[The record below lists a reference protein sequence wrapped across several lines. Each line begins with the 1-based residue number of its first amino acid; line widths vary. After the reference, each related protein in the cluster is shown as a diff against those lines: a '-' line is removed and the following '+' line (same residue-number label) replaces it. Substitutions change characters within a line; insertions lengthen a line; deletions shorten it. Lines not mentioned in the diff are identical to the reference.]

1 MRGGGVGLHRLGLA
15 EAERL
20 VDQGPARHVLPVHEG
35 HRHALVA
42 GAARAAHAVHV
53 GLLVLRR
60 LEVEHVGD
68 VVDVDAARRDVGG
81 HEDVHLA
88 VAERAQRLLAGALA
102 EVAVQRAG
110 REAARRQLVR
120 HASGRALGAREDD
133 GPAAALGLQGAGHE
147 LVLVHV
153 VGAVDEL
160 TDVLLRQALV
170 LRVRR
175 ADVGR
180 LRHVAARHRDHGTRH
195 GGREQHGLTHGRD
208 GGEQGLDVG
217 EEAEVQHLVG
227 LVQHHGVH
235 QVQAQVALAHQVDEA
250 AGGADDDLDA
260 ALQLLDLRLV
270 GAAAVD
276 GGDAQGAPGRG
287 GREVAGH
294 LDGELAR
301 RGDDQ
306 GLRGARGA
314 LGLEAVPAGLARA
327 DGALQRGDAEAE
339 GLAGAGLGLADD
351 VVAAEGDRQGHG
363 LDGEG
368 VDDALGLQGLD
379 DRGVHPE
386 VGEGL
391 LGGHGGGV
399 LGDDVLRDRGDRR
412 VEVGGGGG
420 VLGVLG
426 HGDSRSW
433 SGVVTAGGRPGSAV
447 RAVQAEA
454 DREASTRSG
463 RRAAPRGTG
472 RARRTRRAVPDPAG
486 HGAVPGVRGAGGG
499 SG

>member
-88 VAERAQRLLAGALA
+88 VAERAQRLLTGALA

-120 HASGRALGAREDD
+120 HAGCRALGAREDD
-133 GPAAALGLQGAGHE
+133 GPAAALRLQGASHE

-180 LRHVAARHRDHGTRH
+180 LRHVAARHRHHGTRH
-195 GGREQHGLTHGRD
+195 GGREQHGLAHGRD
-208 GGEQGLDVG
+208 GGEQGLDVR
-217 EEAEVQHLVG
+217 EEAEVQHLVR

-327 DGALQRGDAEAE
+327 DGAL
-339 GLAGAGLGLADD
+339 
-351 VVAAEGDRQGHG
+351 
-363 LDGEG
+363 
-368 VDDALGLQGLD
+368 
-379 DRGVHPE
+379 
-386 VGEGL
+386 
-391 LGGHGGGV
+391 
-399 LGDDVLRDRGDRR
+399 
-412 VEVGGGGG
+412 
-420 VLGVLG
+420 
-426 HGDSRSW
+426 
-433 SGVVTAGGRPGSAV
+433 
-447 RAVQAEA
+447 
-454 DREASTRSG
+454 
-463 RRAAPRGTG
+463 
-472 RARRTRRAVPDPAG
+472 
-486 HGAVPGVRGAGGG
+486 
-499 SG
+499 